1 MQVIHP
7 QPHSPVAADAAKEL
21 EKDKVE
27 VGASLQAF
35 SSKVHLVQLG
45 TQQAMKC
52 CKTIRIGGNL
62 RRFLCNPIL
71 TVQLHDAGARSC
83 GRWSDARSGGRRRFT
98 QKQ

>member
-27 VGASLQAF
+27 VGAYL
-35 SSKVHLVQLG
+35 HLVQLG
-45 TQQAMKC
+45 TKQATTS
-52 CKTIRIGGNL
+52 CKTMRFLQNL

-71 TVQLHDAGARSC
+71 ATLRFLQHDAGARSC

>member
-1 MQVIHP
+1 MQVVHP

-27 VGASLQAF
+27 VGTNL
-35 SSKVHLVQLG
+35 HLVQLG
-45 TQQAMKC
+45 TKQATTS
-52 CKTIRIGGNL
+52 CKTMRFLQNL
-62 RRFLCNPIL
+62 RRILCHPIL
-71 TVQLHDAGARSC
+71 TVQMHDAGARSC